1 MSLSLGFAQVWTR
14 TREKASADL
23 RESFGLLRQEK
34 CQRKYSIVL
43 ARLHFEF
50 YSRYEQLTRPISK
63 ARALGWETGLTFC
76 SRGPD
81 RQLAC
86 PPSQGDSLLT
96 REESS
101 VCKQVA
107 ALRHASTLSRIF
119 PW

>member
-50 YSRYEQLTRPISK
+50 YSRYEQPTRPISK
-63 ARALGWETGLTFC
+63 ARALDGRLVRLLVAEDQFDSWPIPLHRATRYRRGKKVLC
-76 SRGPD
+76 VSR
-81 RQLAC
+81 
-86 PPSQGDSLLT
+86 
-96 REESS
+96 
-101 VCKQVA
+101 
-107 ALRHASTLSRIF
+107 
-119 PW
+119 

>member
-1 MSLSLGFAQVWTR
+1 MSLSLGFVQVWTR
-14 TREKASADL
+14 TREKASTDL
-23 RESFGLLRQEK
+23 RESCGLLSQEK
-34 CQRKYSIVL
+34 WQRKYSIVL

-50 YSRYEQLTRPISK
+50 YARYEQPTRPISK
-63 ARALGWETGLTFC
+63 ARALGWETGSTSC

-81 RQLAC
+81 RQLAY
-86 PPSQGDSLLT
+86 PPSLGDSLQT

-119 PW
+119 P